1 MAGAGECRTLAAVK
15 APPANSLGIDS
26 EQINALPL
34 RSYTGPISIVSTAAD
49 LAAASLYLRDERVLG
64 FDTETRPS
72 FRPGEQHP
80 PALLQLAG
88 EEHVFLFQL
97 ASLGD
102 LGPLRAILEAPRIRK
117 VGVAIDHDV
126 KQLRKYSH
134 FAPQGFVEI
143 GELARS
149 RGLRNTGLRPL
160 AAMFLG
166 FRLAKGAKTT
176 NWANASLTAAQ
187 VVYAATDA
195 WVSRA
200 LYVCMARGDA
210 PVVCSQSAMETE
222 AESSE

>member
-15 APPANSLGIDS
+15 APQANSLGIDG

-102 LGPLRAILEAPRIRK
+102 LGPLRAILEAPRIHK
-117 VGVAIDHDV
+117 VGVAIDHD
-126 KQLRKYSH
+126 
-134 FAPQGFVEI
+134 APQGFVEI